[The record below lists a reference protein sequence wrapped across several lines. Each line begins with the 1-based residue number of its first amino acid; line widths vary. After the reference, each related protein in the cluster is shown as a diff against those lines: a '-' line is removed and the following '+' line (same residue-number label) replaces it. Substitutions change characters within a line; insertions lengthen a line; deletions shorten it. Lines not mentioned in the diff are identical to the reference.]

1 MVSLNSVLSAI
12 ARPYAEFGGRKLF
25 PRIEQKAAALVE
37 ALAGRNHG
45 FVDGNK
51 RTAFICMNILLNN
64 SGYGLSDAV
73 TNAAVEEMM
82 VAVAEGRLPT
92 RPLTSWFKSRIVKI

>member
-1 MVSLNSVLSAI
+1 VLSAI
-12 ARPYAEFGGRKLF
+12 ARPHAEFGGKRLF

-64 SGYGLSDAV
+64 SGYRLADLV
-73 TNAAVEEMM
+73 TDREVEEIM
-82 VAVAEGRLPT
+82 VAVAQSEFEFLRLVE
-92 RPLTSWFKSRIVKI
+92 WFKARIVRM